1 MKLGISSYSLN
12 KRLRTEE
19 MSLFDVIDWAKEH
32 DCAHLELVPFS
43 LPLLKA
49 DGTVDYDYVKR
60 VRDHA
65 EKVGM
70 PLSAFSLN
78 ACVIKPTADE
88 RKRELDRIRMY
99 MDMAHFLGI
108 KKMRHDTCSGQHPN
122 GINTPE
128 QFEKDFPVFVD
139 AVREL
144 ADYAATL
151 GMSTT
156 LENHGLYVNGADRMV
171 RLLNAVDRPNV
182 GMTLDVGNFL
192 CVDDRPEVAVAKCIK
207 YADMIHLKDFYI
219 RKKDRMLPQ
228 DGMYTAGAKPAKPY
242 VMPTPEEFRKM
253 PPSLGYVGTASG
265 LNILRG
271 SILGQGDMDIW
282 AILKTVKDAGY
293 DKEVSIE
300 FEGMEDCVAATDICL
315 KTARYIWD
323 RV

>member
-43 LPLLKA
+43 LPLLKE

-60 VRDHA
+60 VRDRA

>member
-43 LPLLKA
+43 LPLLKE

>member
-12 KRLRTEE
+12 KCMRTGE
-19 MSLFDVIDWAKEH
+19 MTLFDVIDWAKAH

-43 LPLLKA
+43 LPLLGA
-49 DGTVDYDYVKR
+49 DGKIDYDYVKR
-60 VRDHA
+60 VRDKA
-65 EKVGM
+65 EEVGM

-78 ACVIKPTADE
+78 ACVIRGGEDD

-108 KKMRHDTCSGQHPN
+108 RKMRHDTCSGQHPE

-128 QFEKDFPVFVD
+128 QFEKDFPVFVKSIQ
-139 AVREL
+139 EL

-156 LENHGLYVNGADRMV
+156 LENHGLYVNGADRLV

-219 RKKDRMLPQ
+219 RKKELMFPQ
-228 DGMYTAGAKPAKPY
+228 DGMYTAGAKAPRPKEL
-242 VMPTPEEFRKM
+242 TPEEIKKL
-253 PPSLGYVGTASG
+253 PPRLGYVGTASG

-282 AILKTVKDAGY
+282 AILRTVKQAGY
-293 DKEVSIE
+293 DKEISIE
-300 FEGMEDCVAATDICL
+300 FEGMEDCKAATEICL
-315 KTARYIWD
+315 NTARYIWE

>member
-43 LPLLKA
+43 LPLLKE

-228 DGMYTAGAKPAKPY
+228 AGMYTAGAKPAKPY

>member
-43 LPLLKA
+43 LPLLKE

-242 VMPTPEEFRKM
+242 VMHTPEEFRKM

>member
-43 LPLLKA
+43 LPLLKE

-65 EKVGM
+65 DKVGM

>member
-43 LPLLKA
+43 LPLLKE

-282 AILKTVKDAGY
+282 AILKIVKDAGY

>member
-32 DCAHLELVPFS
+32 DCAHLEACSVAAC
-43 LPLLKA
+43 PLKE

-253 PPSLGYVGTASG
+253 PPSLGYAGTASG

>member
-1 MKLGISSYSLN
+1 M
-12 KRLRTEE
+12 
-19 MSLFDVIDWAKEH
+19 
-32 DCAHLELVPFS
+32 
-43 LPLLKA
+43 
-49 DGTVDYDYVKR
+49 
-60 VRDHA
+60 
-65 EKVGM
+65 
-70 PLSAFSLN
+70 
-78 ACVIKPTADE
+78 
-88 RKRELDRIRMY
+88 
-99 MDMAHFLGI
+99 
-108 KKMRHDTCSGQHPN
+108 
-122 GINTPE
+122 
-128 QFEKDFPVFVD
+128 
-139 AVREL
+139 
-144 ADYAATL
+144 
-151 GMSTT
+151 
-156 LENHGLYVNGADRMV
+156 
-171 RLLNAVDRPNV
+171 DRPNV

>member
-1 MKLGISSYSLN
+1 
-12 KRLRTEE
+12 
-19 MSLFDVIDWAKEH
+19 
-32 DCAHLELVPFS
+32 
-43 LPLLKA
+43 
-49 DGTVDYDYVKR
+49 
-60 VRDHA
+60 
-65 EKVGM
+65 M

-228 DGMYTAGAKPAKPY
+228 DGMYTTGAKPAKPY

>member
-43 LPLLKA
+43 LPLLKE

-144 ADYAATL
+144 ADYAAML

>member
-43 LPLLKA
+43 LPLLKE

-128 QFEKDFPVFVD
+128 QFEKDFPVVVD

-300 FEGMEDCVAATDICL
+300 LEGMEDCVAATDICL

>member
-12 KRLRTEE
+12 KRMRTGE
-19 MSLFDVIDWAKEH
+19 MSIFDVIDWAKAH

-43 LPLLKA
+43 LPLLQE
-49 DGTVDYDYVKR
+49 DGTIDYDFVAKIR
-60 VRDHA
+60 EKA

-70 PLSAFSLN
+70 PLSVFSLN
-78 ACVIKPTADE
+78 ACVLKPTEEE
-88 RKRELDRIRMY
+88 RRAEIERIKMY
-99 MDMAHFLGI
+99 MDMAHFLGM
-108 KKMRHDTCSGQHPN
+108 KKMRHDTCSGQHPE

-128 QFEKDFPVFVD
+128 QFEKDFPALVS
-139 AVREL
+139 AIQEL

-156 LENHGLYVNGADRMV
+156 LENHGLYVNGADRII
-171 RLLNAVDRPNV
+171 RLLKAANRPNV
-182 GMTLDVGNFL
+182 GMTMDVGNFL
-192 CVDDRPEVAVAKCIK
+192 CVDDKPEAAVKKCVQ

-228 DGMYTAGAKPAKPY
+228 DGMYTAGAKAPRPAQL
-242 VMPTPEEFRKM
+242 TPEELKKM
-253 PPSLGYVGTASG
+253 PPRLGYVGTASG

-282 AILKTVKDAGY
+282 SILGTVKAAGY
-293 DKEVSIE
+293 EKEISIE
-300 FEGMEDCVAATDICL
+300 FEGMEDGEAATEICR

>member
-32 DCAHLELVPFS
+32 NCAHLELVPFS
-43 LPLLKA
+43 LPLLKE

>member
-43 LPLLKA
+43 LPLLKE

-65 EKVGM
+65 EKGGM

>member
-43 LPLLKA
+43 LPLLKE

-219 RKKDRMLPQ
+219 RKTERLTGVGGLFRCD
-228 DGMYTAGAKPAKPY
+228 AGSWFS
-242 VMPTPEEFRKM
+242 TN
-253 PPSLGYVGTASG
+253 SG
-265 LNILRG
+265 LSMLRG
-271 SILGQGDMDIW
+271 SILAQGDLDVWETLRLIRD
-282 AILKTVKDAGY
+282 VGY
-293 DKEVSIE
+293 DGYVSVE
-300 FEGMEDCVAATDICL
+300 FEGMEEGRAGSEYGMDAARFIL
-315 KTARYIWD
+315 ESLR
-323 RV
+323 

>member
-43 LPLLKA
+43 LPLLKE

-65 EKVGM
+65 EKVGK

>member
-43 LPLLKA
+43 LPLLKE

-65 EKVGM
+65 DKVGM
-70 PLSAFSLN
+70 PLSAVSLN

>member
-43 LPLLKA
+43 LPLLKE

-99 MDMAHFLGI
+99 MEMAHFLGI

-219 RKKDRMLPQ
+219 RKKQ
-228 DGMYTAGAKPAKPY
+228 SYAAAGRHVHRRRKARQALRNAHSRRIPA
-242 VMPTPEEFRKM
+242 RCRR
-253 PPSLGYVGTASG
+253 A
-265 LNILRG
+265 
-271 SILGQGDMDIW
+271 W
-282 AILKTVKDAGY
+282 A
-293 DKEVSIE
+293 
-300 FEGMEDCVAATDICL
+300 M
-315 KTARYIWD
+315 
-323 RV
+323 

>member
-43 LPLLKA
+43 LPLLKE

-171 RLLNAVDRPNV
+171 RLLNAVDRHNV

>member
-43 LPLLKA
+43 LPLLKE

-99 MDMAHFLGI
+99 MDMAHCLGI

>member
-43 LPLLKA
+43 LPLLKE

-242 VMPTPEEFRKM
+242 VMPTPEEFRNM
-253 PPSLGYVGTASG
+253 PPSLGFVGTASG

-282 AILKTVKDAGY
+282 AILKTVKDGGY
-293 DKEVSIE
+293 DKVVSIE
-300 FEGMEDCVAATDICL
+300 FEGMEDCGAATDICL

>member
-43 LPLLKA
+43 LPLLKE

-78 ACVIKPTADE
+78 ACVIKPTVDE

-265 LNILRG
+265 LNIVRG

>member
-43 LPLLKA
+43 LPLLKE

-253 PPSLGYVGTASG
+253 PPSLGYVGTASQ
-265 LNILRG
+265 RP
-271 SILGQGDMDIW
+271 
-282 AILKTVKDAGY
+282 
-293 DKEVSIE
+293 
-300 FEGMEDCVAATDICL
+300 
-315 KTARYIWD
+315 
-323 RV
+323 

>member
-43 LPLLKA
+43 LPLLKE

-60 VRDHA
+60 VREHA

>member
-12 KRLRTEE
+12 TRLRTEE

-43 LPLLKA
+43 LPLLKE